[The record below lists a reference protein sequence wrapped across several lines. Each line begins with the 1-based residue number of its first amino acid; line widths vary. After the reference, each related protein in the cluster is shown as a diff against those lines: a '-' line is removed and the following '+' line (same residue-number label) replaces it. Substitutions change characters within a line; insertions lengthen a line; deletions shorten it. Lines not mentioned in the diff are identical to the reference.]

1 MLLVER
7 QPIYMEI
14 DARHIFNADFSYPCP
29 TSLFF
34 LPSPSTSPSPLV
46 NLKNSLENVGL
57 AERWGQKSMPPG
69 MSIKMRISIVVPD
82 TETEDY
88 FGPAAP
94 IFAPRIANFT
104 GLPFFSLAPMTRPIS
119 DHAHI
124 HCLGRIIFEQI
135 TWQKVVLPWVKLL
148 SGKTVKCSKPIQW
161 RKCLKIEIEKRRKKR
176 PKTNEVSKK

>member
-1 MLLVER
+1 MR
-7 QPIYMEI
+7 GTFSMRIFPIP
-14 DARHIFNADFSYPCP
+14 ARLPYSFSHPP
-29 TSLFF
+29 A
-34 LPSPSTSPSPLV
+34 PPPPSPLV